1 MKAKI
6 VSATTLT
13 IAAISLALVGASPA
27 VAKHKHHCKA
37 KAEKSG
43 CASKNGCNAAMKGD
57 KGKAETGKA
66 DEKMP
71 ADKGEKK

>member
-27 VAKHKHHCKA
+27 VAKHKHHSKA
-37 KAEKSG
+37 KTKTEKSG
-43 CASKNGCNAAMKGD
+43 CPSKSGCSAAMKGD
-57 KGKAETGKA
+57 KDKAKG
-66 DEKMP
+66 DEKTP
-71 ADKGEKK
+71 DAKSDKK

>member
-13 IAAISLALVGASPA
+13 IAAISLALVGANPA
-27 VAKHKHHCKA
+27 VAKHKHHSKA
-37 KAEKSG
+37 KAKVEKSG
-43 CASKNGCNAAMKGD
+43 CASKNGCSAAMKGD
-57 KGKAETGKA
+57 KGKA

-71 ADKGEKK
+71 EAKGEKK

>member
-27 VAKHKHHCKA
+27 VAKHKHHSKA

-43 CASKNGCNAAMKGD
+43 CASKNGCSAAMKGD
-57 KGKAETGKA
+57 KGKA

-71 ADKGEKK
+71 ENKGEKK